1 MIKYIAY
8 YRVSTAKQG
17 TSGLG
22 LDAQREAVHKFISP
36 EKLFA
41 EFTEI
46 ETGTNKKTRPVLSE
60 ALKLCAST
68 GATLLIAKLDRLTRS
83 VAFVSALLDSKVKF
97 VAVDFPE
104 ANELTIHILA
114 AVAQNEAKIISQRTK
129 AAFAA
134 KKARGEKMGTPENL
148 KQEHRLKGHAT
159 NKSKALANENNTKAA
174 AYIEK
179 LIPARRSYKVMA
191 AQLNRSQF
199 KTSKGKNFT
208 AMQVYRIAKKLPSY
222 LAAENLQ

>member
-22 LDAQREAVHKFISP
+22 LEAQREAVHKFITP
-36 EKLFA
+36 EKLFT
-41 EFTEI
+41 EFTEV

-148 KQEHRLKGHAT
+148 KQEHRIKGHAT
-159 NKSKALANENNTKAA
+159 NKSKALANENNTMAA

-208 AMQVYRIAKKLPSY
+208 AMQVYRIVKKMPSY
-222 LAAENLQ
+222 FPVEKM

>member
-1 MIKYIAY
+1 MTKFIAY

-36 EKLFA
+36 EKLFT
-41 EFTEI
+41 EFTEV
-46 ETGTNKKTRPVLSE
+46 ETGTSKKTRPVLNE

-148 KQEHRLKGHAT
+148 KNEHRLKGHAT

-174 AYIEK
+174 AFIEK

-208 AMQVYRIAKKLPSY
+208 AMQVYRIVKKMPSY
-222 LAAENLQ
+222 FPVENL